1 MPDDVDILITHNPP
15 KWHLDLPQA
24 GGLGDEFELKEVWR
38 VKPTLHVFGHV
49 HSGHG
54 RENVWWDK
62 SQKAFEEVRE
72 MAYGSG
78 RKPYS
83 QPILAELFNIS
94 LYTKGAVMLFEDV
107 KGVLWNRLW
116 KGARQGGV
124 MVNAALTYQT
134 TNKLK
139 NKPHVVDL

>member
-1 MPDDVDILITHNPP
+1 MLITHNPP
-15 KWHLDLPQA
+15 KWHLDLPEA

-49 HSGHG
+49 HSGYG
-54 RENVWWDK
+54 KENVWWDK
-62 SQKAFEEVRE
+62 AQKAFEEVRE

-78 RKPYS
+78 KEPYS
-83 QPILAELFNIS
+83 QPMFLEVLNLKLF
-94 LYTKGAVMLFEDV
+94 LKGMTVLWEDIR
-107 KGVLWNRLW
+107 GVLWNRLW

-134 TNKLK
+134 SDKLG
-139 NKPHVVDL
+139 NKPWVVDL